1 VVALEVEMKEISKR
15 FGEVQALDNISMKIG
30 SGEIVGLVGENGA
43 GKTTLMNILYGLY
56 KADKGRIIV
65 NGRETNIQSPKDA
78 ISHKI
83 FMVHQHFKLI
93 GNFTSLEN
101 IILGSTSGRED
112 FKRMN
117 LQVYRK
123 RIEEL
128 MREHKLEIP
137 LDEKVKNLPA
147 GTQQR
152 IEILKALYRMAELL
166 ILDEPTTNLTPQE
179 TDELLRSVLE
189 MKKRGISVV
198 LITHKIREIVETVD
212 RVVVLRKGKL
222 VGEVPKNEIT
232 PEKVVEMMVGRKVD
246 LESELSN
253 IIVPRAPGAEEAEIL
268 RIEGI
273 STTGDEG
280 IKLKDISLA
289 VRRGEIFGIA
299 GVSGNGQKELC
310 ETIMGIHRPIKGR
323 IIYNGKDL
331 SEADVKER
339 IKQGFR
345 FIPEDRMI
353 DGSLPTMTL
362 SENIIL
368 GFQNFEQFQ
377 RHGLL
382 LYEKINESARKAI
395 AEYEIRAPNEKIRV
409 GKLSGGNIQ
418 KVVVAR
424 ALLLEPGLLIAYNP
438 TRGLDIGATEKILRQ
453 IVELRNSGVS
463 IIMVSEDLDELMLV
477 SDKIAVMYKGEI
489 MGILSKE
496 SFDKSKIGL
505 MMAGI
510 REGGIG
516 K

>member
-1 VVALEVEMKEISKR
+1 MEVEMKEISKR
-15 FGEVQALDNISMKIG
+15 FGEVQALDNVSMKIG

-310 ETIMGIHRPIKGR
+310 ETIMGIHR
-323 IIYNGKDL
+323 
-331 SEADVKER
+331 
-339 IKQGFR
+339 
-345 FIPEDRMI
+345 
-353 DGSLPTMTL
+353 
-362 SENIIL
+362 
-368 GFQNFEQFQ
+368 
-377 RHGLL
+377 
-382 LYEKINESARKAI
+382 
-395 AEYEIRAPNEKIRV
+395 
-409 GKLSGGNIQ
+409 
-418 KVVVAR
+418 
-424 ALLLEPGLLIAYNP
+424 
-438 TRGLDIGATEKILRQ
+438 
-453 IVELRNSGVS
+453 
-463 IIMVSEDLDELMLV
+463 
-477 SDKIAVMYKGEI
+477 
-489 MGILSKE
+489 
-496 SFDKSKIGL
+496 
-505 MMAGI
+505 
-510 REGGIG
+510 
-516 K
+516 